1 MFGLPLAFAA
11 PLVLTALAALP
22 AIWLLLRVTPPQPR
36 RIAFPPLA
44 ILDDILPKRETPAR
58 TPWWLLLLRLVIAAL
73 LILAAAGPVWNPP
86 VGDSAARSGPVL
98 LLVDNDFAAANDWQQ
113 RLEVANG
120 VITTAARDDRP
131 VAVVALGGPAT
142 TDVAMSDAGQAQER
156 LRAIA
161 PLPFSSQRGDHLTT
175 IGAFLQAQPEA
186 DIVWITSG
194 IRVED
199 DRFVQGLAA
208 IKGDHPMTVYR
219 RDAASPFALAGTENV
234 SAGFDVTIVRAT
246 GQGRDRG
253 TLRAAD
259 LKGLPLGDTPFTFA
273 PGATE
278 ATARFTLPVEIRNA
292 IARVEVVDENSAGAV
307 SLVGDDGKRRSVG
320 LVSGASSDVAQP
332 LLAPTYYV
340 ARALQPFAEVREPRG
355 GVAEALDA
363 LIEQKVSVIALTD
376 VGVLDAN
383 TVEKLS
389 RYINDGGV
397 LVRFAGSRLAAGNDA
412 LVPVRLRRGG
422 RSLGGSLSWDTP
434 KTLAPFGEQSPFHGL
449 AIPPD
454 VSIQRQILAE
464 PDGDLA
470 SRTWATLSDGT
481 PIVTAERRG
490 DGLVVL
496 FHVTA
501 DPAWSNLPMSG
512 LFVEMLRHIV
522 QLSGAPSK
530 ADVNPEQ
537 AETVAPSHILDGFG
551 VFTEPPATAK
561 PVARGYSGRATPDHP
576 AGLYGPNEA
585 LQAVNVLARQDRLH
599 LLDIAPLAADVR
611 AISRPSAIDL
621 RGSLITAALLLL
633 ALDSLIAAWM
643 GGLLGRL
650 GGRRPTRPQ
659 PTAAHTAALML
670 ALALGAGLVLIV
682 PAPAHAQ
689 GAGNPPATGAQ
700 AQPTPPLRQQDIDS
714 ALHTR
719 LAYVITGDQQV
730 DATSRAGLVGL
741 SDALIARTTFEPA
754 EPIGVD
760 PARDELAFYPVLY
773 WPVVAGRPLPSE
785 AALRHLDTFMKN
797 GGTVIFDTRDALTSN
812 GGSSPETQQLRRML
826 ATLDIPELKPV
837 PPDHVLTKAFYLLDN
852 FPGRYGSG
860 QTWVEALPPA
870 AEDGER
876 RPARAG
882 DGVSPIII
890 TSNDLAAAWAVG
902 TDGVPL
908 YPVLGADPRQ
918 REMAYR
924 SGINMIMYAL
934 TGNYKADQVHVPA
947 LLERLGQ

>member
-1 MFGLPLAFAA
+1 MFGLPLAFSA
-11 PLVLTALAALP
+11 PLVLAALATLP

-44 ILDDILPKRETPAR
+44 ILDDILPRRETPAR

-86 VGDSAARSGPVL
+86 VGGAAAGKGPVL
-98 LLVDNDFAAANDWQQ
+98 LLLDNDFAAANDWQQ
-113 RLEVANG
+113 RLDVASG
-120 VITTAARDDRP
+120 VITTAGRDDRP

-142 TDVAMSDAGQAQER
+142 TDVSMSDAGQAEER
-156 LRAIA
+156 LRAVS
-161 PLPFSSQRGDHLTT
+161 PVPYSGQRGDHLAT
-175 IGAFLQAQPEA
+175 IEAFLKAQPQAE
-186 DIVWITSG
+186 IIWITSG

-199 DRFVQGLAA
+199 DRFVAGLTAM
-208 IKGDHPMTVYR
+208 KGDHPLTIYR
-219 RDAASPFALAGTENV
+219 REASSPFALAGTENV
-234 SAGFDVTIVRAT
+234 SAGFDVTVVRPT
-246 GQGRDRG
+246 GSGRDRG
-253 TLRAAD
+253 TLRAVD
-259 LKGLPLGDTPFTFA
+259 LKGLPLGDTPFSFA

-278 ATARFTLPVEIRNA
+278 TTGRFTLPVEIRNA

-307 SLVGDDGKRRSVG
+307 SLVGDEGKRRSVG
-320 LVSGASSDVAQP
+320 LVSGASADVSQP

-340 ARALQPFAEVREPRG
+340 ARALQPFAELREPRG

-363 LIEQKVSVIALTD
+363 LIEQKVSVIVMTD
-376 VGVLDAN
+376 VGVLDKD

-389 RYINDGGV
+389 RFVNDGGV
-397 LVRFAGSRLAAGNDA
+397 LVRFAGSRLAAGNDS

-422 RSLGGSLSWDTP
+422 RSLGGSLSWDSP
-434 KTLAPFGEQSPFHGL
+434 KTLAPFPEQSPFHGL
-449 AIPPD
+449 AIPSD
-454 VSIQRQILAE
+454 VSVQRQILAE
-464 PDGDLA
+464 PDGNLA

-481 PIVTAERRG
+481 PIVTAEHRG
-490 DGLVVL
+490 EGLVVL

-522 QLSGAPSK
+522 QLSGTPGK
-530 ADVNPEQ
+530 ANVSPDQ
-537 AETVAPSHILDGFG
+537 TETVAPSHILDGFG
-551 VFTEPPATAK
+551 VFTEPPPTAK

-599 LLDIAPLAADVR
+599 PLDIAPLAADVR
-611 AISRPSAIDL
+611 PIARPSAIDL

-650 GGRRPTRPQ
+650 GGGRRPARPQ
-659 PTAAHTAALML
+659 TAARGAAVVLPF
-670 ALALGAGLVLIV
+670 AIAAGLSLF
-682 PAPAHAQ
+682 APPPVQAQ
-689 GAGNPPATGAQ
+689 NAAPPPANN
-700 AQPTPPLRQQDIDS
+700 AQPTPPLRQQDIEA

-730 DATSRAGLVGL
+730 DATSKAGLTGL

-760 PARDELAFYPVLY
+760 PARDELAFYPLIY

-785 AALRHLDTFMKN
+785 AALRRLDTFMKN
-797 GGTVIFDTRDALTSN
+797 GGTVIFDTRDALRSN
-812 GGSSPETQQLRRML
+812 GDTTPEAQQLRRML
-826 ATLDIPELKPV
+826 ATLDIPELEPV

-870 AEDGER
+870 PDGDR

-902 TDGVPL
+902 PDGVPL

-924 SGINMIMYAL
+924 SGINMVMYAL